1 MRPGRQDRADQ
12 RLRPGHDLGGP
23 ADQGQHEQARVQ
35 LVRVVAQL
43 TDVTFVKG
51 PPGRVSEHVAPGG
64 PSAVSRLGAARR
76 VGTWRK
82 LGAHGRLGGTGQLGA
97 HVLRAPPQLAERPVL
112 GLAQHRD
119 RPGQPDPAVIGG
131 SRRPQPFGDREHGQR
146 GALLVLQDQGVSVG
160 RDRAGG
166 HVEGHRHR
174 PGRAVGQHAALGHR
188 GHLGGVHEAAQRR
201 EHPGREQLEV
211 AQLGLGERAHRPV
224 G

>member
-1 MRPGRQDRADQ
+1 MRSGRQDRADQ
-12 RLRPGHDLGGP
+12 RLRPGHDLGGT

-43 TDVTFVKG
+43 TDVTFVQG

-64 PSAVSRLGAARR
+64 PGAASRLGA
-76 VGTWRK
+76 WRK
-82 LGAHGRLGGTGQLGA
+82 LGVHGRLSGAGQLGA

-119 RPGQPDPAVIGG
+119 RPGQPDQAVIGR
-131 SRRPQPFGDREHGQR
+131 SRPHQSFGDREHGQR
-146 GALLVLQDQGVSVG
+146 GALLVLQHQGVSVG
-160 RDRAGG
+160 RDRVGG

-174 PGRAVGQHAALGHR
+174 PGRAVGQHASLGHR
-188 GHLGGVHEAAQRR
+188 GHLGSVHEAAQRR

-211 AQLGLGERAHRPV
+211 A
-224 G
+224 